1 MSDDVAGRDSCA
13 EYLEFLRLAERAV
26 SERFGSLKKFLN
38 GSAVSGSWHPNG
50 FAVFELEFVEGL
62 GLIRLHVWP
71 QHLRPA
77 LDGHPEIHQHSF
89 HLYSR
94 IICGTYLE
102 NQFEIVEVNRG
113 RAGSADEHLRTY
125 EVAPTGRGGPDVVQE
140 SDRPVAARPLF
151 DSDLVFSSGSWHDL
165 PAGVFHSTPIPVNT
179 FCATLAVL
187 SPHLPGAADILVGRP
202 GFRAARRVRP
212 MVAREELRDLTA
224 QFNAAMAA
232 L

>member
-1 MSDDVAGRDSCA
+1 MSDDLAGQESRD
-13 EYLEFLRLAERAV
+13 EYLDFLRVAERAV
-26 SERFGSLKKFLN
+26 SERFGSLGGFLS
-38 GSAVSGSWHPNG
+38 GATVSGSWHPNG
-50 FAVFELEFVEGL
+50 FAVFEVEFVEGL

-102 NQFEIVEVNRG
+102 NQFEISEVNRE
-113 RAGSADEHLRTY
+113 RENSADDHLRTY
-125 EVAPTGRGGPDVVQE
+125 QVAPTGRGGPDIVQE
-140 SDRPVAARPLF
+140 GDRPMVARPLF
-151 DSDLVFSSGSWHDL
+151 DSDLIFSSGSWHDL
-165 PAGVFHSTPIPVNT
+165 PAGVFHSTPIPVDT

-187 SPHLPGAADILVGRP
+187 SPHLPGVADILVGKP
-202 GFRAARRVRP
+202 GFRGARRVRP
-212 MVAREELRDLTA
+212 MVAREELRELTA

-232 L
+232 R